1 MISFNSIRRRSHLCY
16 SRKTLSYSDKK
27 CAQQMI
33 LFMQI
38 YARLSLKC
46 NIISEYLVTHCIV
59 SRKFQELIS
68 EINLRVAY
76 DKITTRNLSNFLKI
90 CQNQQADVQDSEMK
104 EIYLIAKLFQA
115 DQIYKTGLTFVQ
127 NNIDSNFLFQTI
139 NLKN

>member
-1 MISFNSIRRRSHLCY
+1 
-16 SRKTLSYSDKK
+16 
-27 CAQQMI
+27 
-33 LFMQI
+33 MQI

-90 CQNQQADVQDSEMK
+90 CQNLIEKKSIAYLKIQNIIDFKSWEDMHAFFEMLVTT
-104 EIYLIAKLFQA
+104 Y
-115 DQIYKTGLTFVQ
+115 
-127 NNIDSNFLFQTI
+127 S
-139 NLKN
+139 